1 MLGTPL
7 VKTEDGREEGKREEK
22 EKGGKEGEREERRE
36 EEKKREERERRGEQ
50 SCPPFCLSEP
60 RGFISGSSKLCMHPI
75 TPGAEWRAALLATL

>member
-36 EEKKREERERRGEQ
+36 EEKRGKRGREEGE
-50 SCPPFCLSEP
+50 
-60 RGFISGSSKLCMHPI
+60 GGSSP
-75 TPGAEWRAALLATL
+75 ALLFVSQSQEASCLALANFACTL